1 MLVYQRVCKWKLLSS
16 SIGCKSTKTGIRWNQ
31 NEWIG
36 NSKESEWTWNCK
48 KLARLAKGYKTC
60 PVPSD
65 FPSLIDRHFHALKS
79 RSPMAR
85 DTASATGSCQDRR
98 HRHSP
103 ATAGV
108 TARGKHDRGPLLAR
122 KAHAQCLLASNL
134 SHLLLTLT
142 NGFNPHRWLYIDG

>member
-65 FPSLIDRHFHALKS
+65 FPSLIDPIFMPWSLDHLWHETQPVPPA
-79 RSPMAR
+79 PAR
-85 DTASATGSCQDRR
+85 
-98 HRHSP
+98 
-103 ATAGV
+103 TAGTGIHRPPQV
-108 TARGKHDRGPLLAR
+108 SPPGENTTGARSLPAKPMPSACWRR
-122 KAHAQCLLASNL
+122 ISRIF
-134 SHLLLTLT
+134 S
-142 NGFNPHRWLYIDG
+142 WLWPMDSTPIDDYI